1 MLSSRTTTWLA
12 TGMVAGILAACASGS
27 GSQGISRGPSN
38 NATVVRVAA
47 PPDTVMQRAWEV
59 LRNDG
64 VQPRWF
70 SRSVDDS
77 TNVARMESDW
87 IYVPRVLDSA
97 MFRQYV
103 GGRRSTSS
111 CSSGRSPSGAA
122 PCSMSRLCT
131 TRWTRPPNPCSG
143 LSCGRSRARTR
154 RGSTCRTSHRTWC
167 AGSRARGI
175 IGRVNRRTG
184 ATP

>member
-12 TGMVAGILAACASGS
+12 TGMVAGVLAACASGS

-64 VQPRWF
+64 IQPRWF
-70 SRSVDDS
+70 SRSAADS
-77 TNVARMESDW
+77 TNIARMESDW

-97 MFRQYV
+97 TFCSLSEPEKYIKMLFWAEPERGGTLLYVEALYNPMTEPTEPVQWGLMRPVPGAHPAWQYV
-103 GGRRSTSS
+103 DQFARQLVRRLEAGDEE
-111 CSSGRSPSGAA
+111 SSGD
-122 PCSMSRLCT
+122 
-131 TRWTRPPNPCSG
+131 
-143 LSCGRSRARTR
+143 
-154 RGSTCRTSHRTWC
+154 
-167 AGSRARGI
+167 
-175 IGRVNRRTG
+175 
-184 ATP
+184 